1 MSLPFFIARRYLF
14 SKKKHNAINII
25 SGISVCGVALATLA
39 LVCTLSVFNGFQDMV
54 AGFFTAFDPEL
65 KITVREGKVFDPHE
79 ACIRQVHALSEID
92 VWTETLEEN
101 AMVQYKD
108 RQAMAVIKGVEDNF
122 EQLTSIDS
130 LLYGTGKFLLSDSM
144 VDYGFLGVEL
154 ISELGTGIQFVDP
167 LQVYAPKRNV
177 RVNIANP
184 TAAFN
189 REYLFSPGAIFAV
202 NQQKYDSRYIL
213 TSLDFARRLF
223 NYDTEVSAIEMK
235 LKPGSNIGSVQKK
248 IAGILGDRF
257 IVQNRYEQQADV
269 FRIMEIEKLI
279 SYLFLTFILGIA
291 CFNVIGSLS
300 MLILDKREDV
310 ETLRNLGA
318 DDRLIAR
325 IFLFEG
331 RMISVFGALSGIV
344 LGLLLCFLQQRFG
357 LISLGGGNGSFV
369 VDAYPVSVH
378 ATDIILVFL
387 TVITVGFLS
396 VWYPVRYLSKRLLR
410 KDKKQLLLTDNR
422 QSVTQGKNDF
432 LHTRIPRH
440 QIIEG
445 FDTDCLQVCA
455 MGLFFQHMAIPQGI
469 VGNDISTAGKAG
481 EHHFII
487 LYVFTLISVNKGKVE
502 SEVQLRY
509 QLQSITDVEPDFI
522 RVIGIL
528 QPRTGEVLLLVV
540 DFKRMQHPAL
550 WQSFCYAKCGISAIS
565 PYLQHLPGTNHPDKH
580 LEHTPLQMSGSHA
593 GI

>member
-130 LLYGTGKFLLSDSM
+130 LLYGTGKFLLSDSV

-248 IAGILGDRF
+248 ITGILGDRF

-410 KDKKQLLLTDNR
+410 KR
-422 QSVTQGKNDF
+422 
-432 LHTRIPRH
+432 
-440 QIIEG
+440 
-445 FDTDCLQVCA
+445 
-455 MGLFFQHMAIPQGI
+455 
-469 VGNDISTAGKAG
+469 
-481 EHHFII
+481 
-487 LYVFTLISVNKGKVE
+487 
-502 SEVQLRY
+502 
-509 QLQSITDVEPDFI
+509 
-522 RVIGIL
+522 
-528 QPRTGEVLLLVV
+528 
-540 DFKRMQHPAL
+540 
-550 WQSFCYAKCGISAIS
+550 
-565 PYLQHLPGTNHPDKH
+565 
-580 LEHTPLQMSGSHA
+580 
-593 GI
+593 